1 MKRALAILAV
11 ASMFGFAGL
20 AQFSG
25 SWDLTLTVL
34 PSVSVESTFGLEY
47 TYAGWVFSS
56 TSDFDNT
63 GFTSLLFSASGAF
76 GAVSIESEMKFL
88 PQASITWTDYEL
100 ETPQTPS
107 CPLKKTVWYWDSN
120 AGAWVDTA
128 VTFPVMDYWKTTI
141 SLSFAG
147 LEAELL
153 MYQKVFDEFFG
164 ESWWYYDVSPL
175 DDGTHPPEYVTTRT
189 KRTVG
194 TYLAF
199 DEYDYDCWSW
209 VNTGTGWRV
218 KIGGEL
224 NGVTLTSYTYFNL
237 KETLDTD
244 TDEGCPQL
252 ELKGDYEIAKDGEC
266 GVGFT
271 SELITFEG
279 FSICCG
285 ATLNAALSIGCTG
298 FDYLFVYVED
308 VPVFP
313 WMNIS
318 PWVKFT
324 IDEKQFGFCATPV
337 TAAGCITVSPVFQMA
352 KDETHN
358 DIENTISGIILKEIS
373 LTCEFS
379 ECSSFS
385 ATTVLYDLKSNGLL
399 VIDGPDVPVRFDIWA
414 THDGS
419 SILVGSGVPVVDV
432 TKEPAPA
439 ESITTGDEVVGYT
452 TFDYQTSLYVCK
464 PIVKY
469 IAWEKFSFSFCGP
482 GCCGGNYDISIDTYF
497 GKKYTLEWVVKPPFP
512 IEVKVEKEGAE
523 VEPLPGEEIEKQE
536 CLKFDY
542 TLATEEE
549 LGTLFGWMETDISA
563 SVPVSADISLTLD
576 LDLSFQRIEKL
587 GIGFSFQF

>member
-34 PSVSVESTFGLEY
+34 PSLSVESTFGLEY
-47 TYAGWVFSS
+47 TYSGWVFSS

-63 GFTSLLFSASGAF
+63 GFTSLLFSASGSF
-76 GAVSIESEMKFL
+76 GAVSVESEMKFL
-88 PQASITWTDYEL
+88 PQASNTWTDYEL

-107 CPLKKTVWYWDSN
+107 CPLKKTVWYWDPN
-120 AGAWVDTA
+120 AGTSGAWVTTA
-128 VTFPVMDYWKTTI
+128 VTLPVMDYWKTTL

-147 LEAELL
+147 LDAELL
-153 MYQKVFDEFFG
+153 MYQKGFDEYYG
-164 ESWWYYDVSPL
+164 ESWTLYDLLNNRSIW
-175 DDGTHPPEYVTTRT
+175 G
-189 KRTVG
+189 
-194 TYLAF
+194 YLWCA
-199 DEYDYDCWSW
+199 DW
-209 VNTGTGWRV
+209 VNTGTGWRA

-224 NGVTLTSYTYFNL
+224 NGVTLTSYTYLNL
-237 KETLDTD
+237 KETLDLF

-385 ATTVLYDLKSNGLL
+385 ATTVLYDLKNNGLL
-399 VIDGPDVPVRFDIWA
+399 VIDGKNVPVRFDIYELS
-414 THDGS
+414 GP
-419 SILVGSGVPVVDV
+419 VGGYYVEKGIAITDPASEPDPETRIADV
-432 TKEPAPA
+432 N
-439 ESITTGDEVVGYT
+439 GDDTMEEYAS
-452 TFDYQTSLYVCK
+452 SLYLCK

-469 IAWEKFSFSFCGP
+469 FAWEKFSFSFCGP

-497 GKKYTLEWVVKPPFP
+497 GKKYTLEWSLTLGTTAEEPVPSRGKEE
-512 IEVKVEKEGAE
+512 EVT
-523 VEPLPGEEIEKQE
+523 
-536 CLKFDY
+536 CLSTDY
-542 TLATEEE
+542 SLVTEEQ
-549 LGTLFGWMETDISA
+549 LGTLFGWMETDVSA

-576 LDLSFQRIEKL
+576 LNVSFQKIEKL
-587 GIGFSFQF
+587 DIGFSFQF

>member
-1 MKRALAILAV
+1 MKRALAILATCIL
-11 ASMFGFAGL
+11 FGFAGL

-25 SWDLTLTVL
+25 SWDLTLTIL
-34 PSVSVESTFGLEY
+34 PSPLSLESTFTLEY
-47 TYAGWVFSS
+47 TYANWVFSS
-56 TSDFDNT
+56 TSDFKDT
-63 GFTSLLFSASGAF
+63 GFTSLLFSASGTL
-76 GAVSIESEMKFL
+76 GPVSIESEMEFL
-88 PQASITWTDYEL
+88 PQASITWTYYEL

-107 CPLKKTVWYWDSN
+107 CPLKTTVWYWDPN
-120 AGAWVDTA
+120 AGTTGAWVDTA
-128 VTFPVMDYWKTTI
+128 VTFPVMNYWETTL

-153 MYQKVFDEFFG
+153 MYQKGFDEFFG

-175 DDGTHPPEYVTTRT
+175 DDGAGDPEYVTTRT
-189 KRTVG
+189 KRTSG
-194 TYLAF
+194 TPSF
-199 DEYDYDCWSW
+199 DEYDYDCWSY

-218 KIGGEL
+218 KVGGEL

-237 KETLDTD
+237 TETLDMD

-252 ELKGDYEIAKDGEC
+252 ELKGDYAIAEYGEC

-298 FDYLFVYVED
+298 FDYLFVYVEN
-308 VPVFP
+308 VPVFS

-324 IDEKQFGFCATPV
+324 IDKKEFGFCATPV
-337 TAAGCITVSPVFQMA
+337 TAGGCITVSPVFQMEED
-352 KDETHN
+352 KSHN
-358 DIENTISGIILKEIS
+358 QIDNKIGGVIIKEIS

-385 ATTVLYDLKSNGLL
+385 ATTVLYDLKKNGLL
-399 VIDGPDVPVRFDIWA
+399 EIDGASVPVRFDIW
-414 THDGS
+414 TTDDGS

-439 ESITTGDEVVGYT
+439 ASITVDNTEYT
-452 TFDYQTSLYVCK
+452 YETSLYVCE

-482 GCCGGNYDISIDTYF
+482 GCCGGNYEISIDTYF
-497 GKKYTLEWVVKPPFP
+497 GKKYTLAWEVKPPFP
-512 IEVKVEKEGAE
+512 IEVKVETEEGE
-523 VEPLPGEEIEKQE
+523 EPLPHPGKPIEKQQ
-536 CLKFDY
+536 CLKLDY
-542 TLATEEE
+542 TLAAEEQ
-549 LGTLFGWMETDISA
+549 LGTLFGWMETDVSA
-563 SVPVSADISLTLD
+563 SVPISADIKLTLD
-576 LDLSFQRIEKL
+576 LNVSFQKIEKL